1 MPRRVRGGILQE
13 QLEGK
18 LHELYDRPDL
28 VTLKDK
34 AIELI
39 DFILSN
45 LTDDQKTRGEEISSV
60 LENMLTAAENNQWK
74 EMNTQLVELYQPL
87 FPLSL
92 VQANIR
98 KIKILEILHNFNVY
112 KGRGKRS
119 KRGSGLSFEEFKKLY
134 KKLVD
139 DVIVYSIEEQLEL
152 LKKFKQTIL
161 AFISKDKHAEVSRAY
176 DELVSS
182 GYFSNPDNNVTDEIW
197 QKFAGLLFDKF
208 KTFAPMPSRNTRGG
222 GICKKCGLRK

>member
-18 LHELYDRPDL
+18 LHELYNRPDL

-34 AIELI
+34 AVELI

-60 LENMLTAAENNQWK
+60 LGNMLTAAVNNQWK

-119 KRGSGLSFEEFKKLY
+119 KRG
-134 KKLVD
+134 
-139 DVIVYSIEEQLEL
+139 
-152 LKKFKQTIL
+152 
-161 AFISKDKHAEVSRAY
+161 
-176 DELVSS
+176 
-182 GYFSNPDNNVTDEIW
+182 
-197 QKFAGLLFDKF
+197 
-208 KTFAPMPSRNTRGG
+208 G